1 MHESGRFDAE
11 EALSPLKDF
20 QRRTVDYV
28 FDRLYENDDG
38 TRRFL
43 VADEVGLGK
52 TMVAR
57 GVIARAIE
65 RLWESV
71 DRIDIVYVC
80 SNQAIARQNINRL
93 NVLGERAIA
102 LPTRMTLLGLDQLV
116 RHGTDCAKV
125 NFFSLT
131 PGTTFNLRSSTGL
144 ARERAFL
151 FHLTADLVKLQS
163 TLRRLLQVGASRE
176 SFDAQIKAI
185 SIDSVS
191 SDLKKAFR
199 DKCVREHLVKKLAEL
214 CREFF
219 RKPMEILTETE
230 RRKRNELVG
239 QLRGCL
245 AHASVELLEPDLII
259 LDEFQCFTE
268 LLHGEDDAAMLAQ
281 DLFEFKDRTGHEA
294 RTLLLSATPYQMLTL
309 SSDTADEGNHY
320 NEFLDVI
327 QFLYGPHRG
336 RRIAENLTRET
347 ERFRRSMLS
356 LPDSKK
362 EAKCHRLIVEKLL
375 RVVMA
380 RTERIASTHK
390 RDAMVTEPPV
400 DVRIHSDD
408 LRDAV
413 AIARLARVV
422 GAPCTIEYW
431 KSAPYLLNFMRDYV
445 LKNELKSHVGTS
457 IGAELLSALE
467 ATRPS
472 CIDRS
477 HITSYRELCPRNGR
491 MRALLDDVFADG
503 LAEQLWIPPSL
514 EYYRDEGTPRA
525 DLTKALLFS
534 SWAMVPDAV
543 AAVVSYEAERRMGM
557 AQAGLNYFHP
567 KGLRAIQ
574 FQRRD
579 GRLTGLRAMLLIYP
593 CPLLARIADPL
604 GVVANHREQITYD
617 AMRGYLEGRLRPKFE
632 RLQSSANQEAERST
646 WEWASPVVL
655 DAIDGNR
662 GGEWLDSDEGFVAG
676 GDEKAWPD
684 HVRALATSF
693 QDSRVEGVVPER
705 CLDLLIDLALGSPA
719 ICALRALRRIAPELE
734 WDDPRLLAGAARI
747 AWGFR
752 TLFNINESVA
762 LLRKESKD
770 RLWHGV
776 LTYAARHNLQAV
788 LDEYIHCLVESEGL
802 VAAEPDARVNGVA
815 DAARRALSLR
825 PSHVEVDDPKIDG
838 DTFEVDRFRMR
849 GRFAMRLADYKA
861 EDGAVQRLTS
871 VREAFN
877 SPFRPFILATTSIG
891 QEGLDFHP
899 YCYRVYHWN
908 LPSNP
913 VDMEQREGRVHRYK
927 GHAIRLN
934 VADKH
939 ESAVRGSVTAP
950 VDPWRAM
957 FENAQESAEFDDG
970 IVPFWICEGRIKVER
985 RVLVLPY
992 SKEATRLEWLKKSVA
1007 VYRLAFGQPRQDDLL
1022 AYLRVVG
1029 GDMTPE
1035 ELDALQIRLSPAKEV
1050 REGPTE
1056 AG

>member
-1 MHESGRFDAE
+1 MHEGGRFDAE

-20 QRRTVDYV
+20 QRKTVDYV
-28 FDRLYENDDG
+28 FDRLYEDDDG
-38 TRRFL
+38 ARRFL

-65 RLWESV
+65 RLWASV

-116 RHGTDCAKV
+116 RHGTDSAKV

-151 FHLTADLVKLQS
+151 FRLTADLVELRS
-163 TLRRLLQVGASRE
+163 TLRRLLRVGASRE
-176 SFDAQIKAI
+176 NFDAQIKAI
-185 SIDSVS
+185 SLDSVS
-191 SDLKKAFR
+191 SDLTKAFR
-199 DKCVREHLVKKLAEL
+199 DKCVKEHLVKQLAEL
-214 CREFF
+214 CRELF
-219 RKPMEILTETE
+219 RKPMEGLTDEE

-239 QLRGCL
+239 RLRGCL

-268 LLHGEDDAAMLAQ
+268 LLHGEDDAAGLAQ
-281 DLFEFKDRTGHEA
+281 ALFEFTDRTGHEA

-309 SSDTADEGNHY
+309 SSDTADEGSHY

-327 QFLYGPHRG
+327 RFLYGPRRG
-336 RRIAENLTRET
+336 PLIADDLTQET
-347 ERFRRSMLS
+347 ERFRRSLLS
-356 LPDSKK
+356 LPESKK
-362 EAKCHRLIVEKLL
+362 EAKRHRLNVEKLL
-375 RVVMA
+375 RAVMA

-445 LKNELKSHVGTS
+445 LKNELKLRVGAST
-457 IGAELLSALE
+457 GAELLSALK
-467 ATRPS
+467 AARPS
-472 CIDRS
+472 CLDRS

-514 EYYRDEGTPRA
+514 EYYRGEGTPRA

-557 AQAGLNYFHP
+557 AKAGLNYFHP

-574 FQRRD
+574 FQRKD

-604 GVVANHREQITYD
+604 GAVANHREQITYD
-617 AMRGYLEGRLRPKFE
+617 AMRGYLARRLSPCFE
-632 RLQSSANQEAERST
+632 RLRSSANQEAERST

-662 GGEWLDSDEGFVAG
+662 GGEWLDSDGGFVAL

-693 QDSRVEGVVPER
+693 QDGRVAGVVPER
-705 CLDLLIDLALGSPA
+705 CLDLLVDLALGSPA

-734 WDDPRLLAGAARI
+734 WDDPRLLAGASRI

-802 VAAEPDARVNGVA
+802 VAAEPDARVEGVA

-825 PSHVEVDDPKIDG
+825 PSHVEVDDPKING

-913 VDMEQREGRVHRYK
+913 VDIEQREGRVHRYK

-934 VADKH
+934 VADKY
-939 ESAVRGSVTAP
+939 ESAVRGSGTAP

-957 FENAQESAEFDDG
+957 FENAQESAEVDDG

-1029 GDMTPE
+1029 SDMTPE
-1035 ELDALQIRLSPAKEV
+1035 ELDALQIRLSPANEV